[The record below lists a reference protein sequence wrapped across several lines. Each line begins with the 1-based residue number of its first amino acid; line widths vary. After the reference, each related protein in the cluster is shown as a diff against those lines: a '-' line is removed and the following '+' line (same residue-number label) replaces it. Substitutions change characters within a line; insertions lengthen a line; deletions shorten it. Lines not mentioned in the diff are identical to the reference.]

1 MGASGADYE
10 IVGMGDILV
19 RWVVGE
25 DRFRGYLGN
34 LEEDLRRR
42 ITDEVADSAP
52 GDTFLN
58 LVEIKEDGDR
68 IEVIGEFVNYG
79 YFLASRAYPDLKEV
93 IRPVGVSG
101 MIILSEE
108 EGEYTVFARRGE
120 GVAQYA
126 GYLELVPSGGVDK
139 GCALG
144 DGNVDYQVKLI
155 RELYEECGI
164 PPEAVEETTPLALV
178 LDRGENVYDV
188 CCLLKVSS
196 DMDVVRAGLTAGWEY
211 DQPIFV
217 ATSDLG
223 FFTKKNHR
231 MMVPTT
237 LGIVEAYRRRIG

>member
-1 MGASGADYE
+1 VGAGGADYE

-25 DRFRGYLGN
+25 DRFRPYLGN

-58 LVEIKEDGDR
+58 LVEIEEDGDR

-79 YFLASRAYPDLKEV
+79 FFLASREYPDLKEV
-93 IRPVGVSG
+93 ICPVGVSG

-108 EGEYTVFARRGE
+108 EGEYTVFARRGK
-120 GVAQYA
+120 GVARYA
-126 GYLELVPSGGVDK
+126 GYLELVPSGGIDR

-144 DGNVDYQVKLI
+144 DGSVDYRVKLI
-155 RELYEECGI
+155 SELYEECGI
-164 PPEAVEETTPLALV
+164 PPQAVEETISLALV
-178 LDRGENVYDV
+178 LDKGENVYDV
-188 CCLLKVSS
+188 CCLLKISS
-196 DMDVVRAGLTAGWEY
+196 DRDTVRAGLTAGGEY

-217 ATSDLG
+217 ATSDLE

-231 MMVPTT
+231 MMVSTT